1 METKDKIEKLAIAL
15 TKETYLGQIKWQE
28 REAPYSLIEGTNNII
43 PLFLIGMYKGKC
55 IGLYSV
61 RYKYYYDEMQ
71 WSWTEDQGICFIGE
85 NDNIIWEYSQHSGAV
100 VNLFEA
106 AREQAS
112 GINEIIDELLT
123 D

>member
-15 TKETYLGQIKWQE
+15 TKETYSGQIKWQE
-28 REAPYSLIEGTNNII
+28 MEAPNSLIEGTNNIV
-43 PLFLIGMYKGKC
+43 PLFLIGKYKGKY

-61 RYKYYYDEMQ
+61 RYKYYYDEIQ
-71 WSWTEDQGICFIGE
+71 WSWTEDQGICVIGE
-85 NDNIIWEYSQHSGAV
+85 NEKIIWDYSKHSAAV

-112 GINEIIDELLT
+112 GINEIIDELLN